1 MTGHEWILVLSV
13 AMLVRTQAD
22 TGVSGYTLPKPSLTL
37 NTTVDVVKL
46 HCETPSEAHHWD
58 VVYDLKLLWS
68 QGSSES
74 NNEFL
79 VNWTSAI
86 PGDPPHHKLPRLAK
100 MSFLGS
106 FKNKD
111 ISLSIWMPLTSSVVF
126 YCTMQY
132 LLTGSELSTLQRK
145 IAVSHPFNSHEINQ
159 FSVEYIP
166 AHLVNV
172 TWEMGVGLF
181 TKASVSRI
189 DFDRDGAEITAPL
202 PLFVT
207 NGKQNMTYEDEGFL
221 LADLDTVTR
230 GNGRNYTLTV
240 FLRRH
245 KCVQCSYTCYV
256 ANKYCYGS
264 MAKYCD
270 CQWKELDTNASR
282 NTCSGEGSIN
292 TSLSCVADSGKY
304 LTLIVGFVVS
314 LAFLVSIIIVVLCRK
329 KIKRYCSSLCHRET
343 SEADNGSGHFDS
355 NSDTGDVN
363 VHVRDPRSQI
373 PKETEV

>member
-58 VVYDLKLLWS
+58 AVYGLKLLWS

-74 NNEFL
+74 NNESL
-79 VNWTSAI
+79 VNWTSTI

-100 MSFLGS
+100 ISFSGS
-106 FKNKD
+106 FTNKD

-132 LLTGSELSTLQRK
+132 MLTGSEPSTFQRQ
-145 IAVSHPFNSHEINQ
+145 IAVSKPFNSHEINH
-159 FSVEYIP
+159 FSIEYIP
-166 AHLVNV
+166 AHQVNV
-172 TWEMGVGLF
+172 TWEMEVGLF

-189 DFDRDGAEITAPL
+189 DVDRDGAEITAPL

-221 LADLDTVTR
+221 LADLDTNTR

-292 TSLSCVADSGKY
+292 TSLSGVADSDKY
-304 LTLIVGFVVS
+304 LIVVGCVAS
-314 LAFLVSIIIVVLCRK
+314 LLFLALIIIVVLGRK
-329 KIKRYCSSLCHRET
+329 EIKRYCSSLCHRET
-343 SEADNGSGHFDS
+343 SEADNGRGHFDS
-355 NSDTGDVN
+355 NSDTRDVN
-363 VHVRDPRSQI
+363 VHVRDTRSRI
-373 PKETEV
+373 IKETEI